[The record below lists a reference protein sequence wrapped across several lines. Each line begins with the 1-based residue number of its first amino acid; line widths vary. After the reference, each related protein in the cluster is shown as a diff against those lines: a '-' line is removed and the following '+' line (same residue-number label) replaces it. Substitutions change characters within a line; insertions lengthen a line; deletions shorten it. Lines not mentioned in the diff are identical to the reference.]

1 METLTTPPKRAR
13 VLTGIGAA
21 MFLGLGLAAAVLA
34 WTQGEPRLQLETLP
48 GSLALGGLVALPG
61 LVGGIALRRNDPKL
75 LWPAILTGLLPAVVT
90 ILSVGLVLVI
100 PVLLFVQAAMRW
112 PNSKTSR
119 SCNRDLVLLAIP
131 SLAILAGLTFFAH
144 QDPACW
150 RYTEDP
156 QGRVTYEDTELHTGM
171 QSGWFVGGGTVMG
184 LAVGSDGGEGAGSVC
199 VSDRITPL
207 EAAIALSF
215 LAGAVLIALR
225 TAAPLPPEGS

>member
-1 METLTTPPKRAR
+1 VVAVTTPPKSAR
-13 VLTGIGAA
+13 VRVTIGAM
-21 MFLGLGLAAAVLA
+21 MFIGLGLAGAVLA

-61 LVGGIALRRNDPKL
+61 LVGGIALRRNDPRL
-75 LWPAILTGLLPAVVT
+75 LWPAILTGLLPAVMT
-90 ILSVGLVLVI
+90 ILSVGLVLMI

-112 PNSKTSR
+112 HNPKTSR
-119 SCNRDLVLLAIP
+119 SWRQDLVLLAIP
-131 SLAILAGLTFFAH
+131 SLAVLAGLTFFAH
-144 QDPACW
+144 QDPGCW

-171 QSGWFVGGGTVMG
+171 QSGWFVRGGTVIG
-184 LAVGSDGGEGAGSVC
+184 LAVSSDGGEGAGSVC

-225 TAAPLPPEGS
+225 TGAPLRTEGS